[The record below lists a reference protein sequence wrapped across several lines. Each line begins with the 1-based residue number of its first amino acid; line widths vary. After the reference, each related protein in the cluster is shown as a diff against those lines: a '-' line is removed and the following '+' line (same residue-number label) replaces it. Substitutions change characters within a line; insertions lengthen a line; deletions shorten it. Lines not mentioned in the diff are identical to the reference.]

1 MGKFNIPRIARPVDL
16 ASYAPE
22 LAEEIVAGTSP
33 IYMWVNLTRG
43 AHLQYAEIVR
53 EWRSVLAS
61 LTATEPTVDK
71 SQAKAAI
78 EEMSGQAE
86 ALNQRTAAWW
96 SEAWS
101 QGPEN
106 VRWTVDE
113 VQALMLQCSE
123 QDPALWDFITNECWR
138 MVAQHRESARKN

>member
-1 MGKFNIPRIARPVDL
+1 MGKFNIPRIARSVDL
-16 ASYAPE
+16 AKYAPE
-22 LAEEIVAGTSP
+22 VAEEIAKAAPP

-53 EWRSVLAS
+53 EWRSVLAP
-61 LTATEPTVDK
+61 LTAEPTVDK

-78 EEMSGQAE
+78 QEMSGQAE
-86 ALNQRTAAWW
+86 ALNQRTAGWW
-96 SEAWS
+96 SEVWS

-106 VRWTVDE
+106 ARWTVDE
-113 VQALMLQCSE
+113 VQALMVQCSE
-123 QDPALWDFITNECWR
+123 QDPALWDFIINECWR